1 MYNLETLQIS
11 STNPCLIVY
20 MLDQSGSM
28 ADNFSGGG
36 SKAQKV
42 ADSVN
47 EIIFE
52 TGLKCY
58 DSSGTIK
65 NRFELSVIGYGAI
78 RNGIEPAW
86 EGNLR
91 DHWVVSISDVFNN
104 PINNI
109 TNNPNENPVWI
120 TPKAV
125 GQTPMAEA
133 FENVY
138 RVCEA
143 WINWGNHRDCH
154 PPIVINITDGEAT
167 DGGMNQ
173 QRLIQAVNNLKSLH
187 TNYGGVN
194 IFNIHISGSDGD
206 SILFPSSMQNW
217 NNYAQLLFDLSTPLN
232 DDMIKNAR
240 AMNYDVKQG
249 AKGYVFNGNAKH
261 LMDFLNIGS
270 QLV

>member
-1 MYNLETLQIS
+1 MNYLETLQIS
-11 STNPCLIVY
+11 STYPCLIVY

-28 ADNFSGGG
+28 EYPFANEG

-47 EIIFE
+47 EIICE
-52 TGLKCY
+52 TGVKCY
-58 DSSGTIK
+58 DSNGTIK

-91 DHWVVSISDVFNN
+91 DNWVVSIEEVFNN
-104 PINNI
+104 PIGEVNGI
-109 TNNPNENPVWI
+109 PVWV

-138 RVCEA
+138 RICEA